1 MNNKLLTRLFI
12 GLVVIVVGIFV
23 LDAALYNVGP
33 GEVAVV
39 VSRGEATAATGQP
52 GLHWKSVSAQIVS
65 LDARVRVTRGTF
77 DADSRH
83 PERGGSAGYAV
94 VWRLE
99 QPETFYGVTAGKDEV
114 ARNKLDD
121 AVEGALRKHLA
132 RQHGAAVFAQP
143 AASVNAAVAAALRPV
158 AQKLGITVLAAHL
171 TSITPAEAERDKI
184 VQSMLQTDTQAR
196 QAKEAEARNEAEKKL
211 EATRDRAHSILAA
224 ARQQA
229 ASIKGQGEA
238 QVAGIYARA
247 SRAAPAFFRFYQTLL
262 SEQAALDTHTRL
274 FILSTDSPWFKVL
287 DTAPAKDKRKY

>member
-12 GLVVIVVGIFV
+12 VLVIIVVGIFV
-23 LDAALYNVGP
+23 LDASLYNVGP
-33 GEVAVV
+33 GEVAVMV
-39 VSRGEATAATGQP
+39 NHGEATASTGQP
-52 GLHWKSVSAQIVS
+52 GLHWKAIGAQLVN
-65 LDARVRVTRGTF
+65 LDARVHVTRGTF
-77 DADSRH
+77 NANSRH
-83 PERGGSAGYAV
+83 PDQGGSAGYAV

-99 QPETFYGVTAGKDEV
+99 QPETFYGATQGKEDV
-114 ARNKLDD
+114 VGTKLDN

-132 RQHGAAVFAQP
+132 KGQGAAVFSEP
-143 AASVNAAVAAALRPV
+143 ADSLSAAVTAALKPV
-158 AQKLGITVLAAHL
+158 AEKLGITVLAAHI
-171 TSITPAEAERDKI
+171 TSITPSKAERDKI

-229 ASIKGQGEA
+229 ASIKGKGEA

-247 SRAAPAFFRFYQTLL
+247 SRAAPDFFRFYQTLL

-287 DTAPAKDKRKY
+287 DEHPGPERKH